1 MMATNWRQISF
12 QTVAKIAPE
21 TKRYA
26 LATLQLQ
33 FSSVPAARSSEHA
46 AVGSLPIALRSFASV
61 GGEQLIQFSASQNA
75 SLEFTL

>member
-46 AVGSLPIALRSFASV
+46 AEFLRAPAILPQSL
-61 GGEQLIQFSASQNA
+61 
-75 SLEFTL
+75 

>member
-1 MMATNWRQISF
+1 MMATDWRQILF

-33 FSSVPAARSSEHA
+33 FSR
-46 AVGSLPIALRSFASV
+46 
-61 GGEQLIQFSASQNA
+61 
-75 SLEFTL
+75 

>member
-33 FSSVPAARSSEHA
+33 FSRSSVPAARSSEHA
-46 AVGSLPIALRSFASV
+46 AVGSLPIA
-61 GGEQLIQFSASQNA
+61 
-75 SLEFTL
+75 

>member
-46 AVGSLPIALRSFASV
+46 AVGSFAYRV
-61 GGEQLIQFSASQNA
+61 KIIRIRRRRAA
-75 SLEFTL
+75 DTI

>member
-21 TKRYA
+21 TKQDA

-33 FSSVPAARSSEHA
+33 FPSVPAARSSEHA
-46 AVGSLPIALRSFASV
+46 AVGSLPIA
-61 GGEQLIQFSASQNA
+61 
-75 SLEFTL
+75 

>member
-33 FSSVPAARSSEHA
+33 FSSVPAAKVVRTRRGWQFAYRVKIIRIRRRRA
-46 AVGSLPIALRSFASV
+46 ADTI
-61 GGEQLIQFSASQNA
+61 
-75 SLEFTL
+75 